1 MFATLDADDLE
12 PIEIDA
18 EPEPDGDP
26 VEPPAAR
33 AFMWIDETGLH
44 LEYDEAA

>member
-12 PIEIDA
+12 PIEADA

-26 VEPPAAR
+26 VEAPVAR
-33 AFMWIDETGLH
+33 AWMWIDGDGLH
-44 LEYDEAA
+44 LDFEEAA